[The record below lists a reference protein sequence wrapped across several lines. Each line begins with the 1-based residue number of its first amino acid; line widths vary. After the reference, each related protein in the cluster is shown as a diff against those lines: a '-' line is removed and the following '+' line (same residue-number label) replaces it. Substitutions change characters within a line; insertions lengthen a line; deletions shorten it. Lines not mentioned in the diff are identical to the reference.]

1 MINPCKYNSLL
12 LPEASL
18 AIDLPEISC
27 YSVTQLWRLKHDMKK
42 TDKNNFGKIQP
53 LSRRK
58 FLLGSVACSGALF
71 GDAWLRQ
78 PTALEISRT
87 DLPSNKVPTGK
98 ELRIVHLSDLHL
110 HKFTRYFK
118 TVAEKANS
126 LKPDLILLTGDYVE
140 EKRNLFDVLEFLD
153 LLKAPTGIFAV
164 QGNWEYWARLEG
176 RNLQNKFR
184 KSGVELLINQRADIN
199 WNGIPVS
206 LLGIDF
212 PSSSGSVQQLDN
224 AADAERINIAL
235 SHVPAFQH
243 EILESKTDLI
253 LCGHTHGGQVRL
265 PLMKPFHLPRHSAP
279 YVSGL
284 YHVGQTNVPLYV
296 SRGIGTSILPI
307 RFFCPPEISLIRLLG
322 V

>member
-1 MINPCKYNSLL
+1 
-12 LPEASL
+12 
-18 AIDLPEISC
+18 
-27 YSVTQLWRLKHDMKK
+27 MKK
-42 TDKNNFGKIQP
+42 TDKNNSGIIQS
-53 LSRRK
+53 LGRRK
-58 FLLGSVACSGALF
+58 FLFGSVACGGALF

-78 PTALEISRT
+78 PTALDISQTR
-87 DLPSNKVPTGK
+87 LPTQKIPAGK

-110 HKFTRYFK
+110 HKFTSFFRK
-118 TVAEKANS
+118 VAKEANS
-126 LKPDLILLTGDYVE
+126 LNPDIILLTGDYVE
-140 EKRNLFDVLEFLD
+140 EERNLSDVLEFLD
-153 LLKAPTGIFAV
+153 LLKASTGIFAV
-164 QGNWEYWARLEG
+164 QGNWEYWALIEG

-184 KSGVELLINQRADIN
+184 RSGVELLINQRADIN

-212 PSSSGSVQQLDN
+212 PSSSNSVQQLN
-224 AADAERINIAL
+224 IDANTDHLNIAL

-243 EILESKTDLI
+243 ELLESKTDLI

-265 PLMKPFHLPRHSAP
+265 PWMKPLHLPRHSDP

-284 YHVGQTNVPLYV
+284 YHVGQAKVPLYV

-307 RFFCPPEISLIRLLG
+307 RFFCPPEISLIRLFG